1 MERRTTALTRMVS
14 RTSLLS
20 RWLPFTLIVSLLV
33 HIAFLLWTRGISW
46 QGSVVIP
53 HSSPSQPVRPFRLVK
68 PPETHFTPADNIQ
81 KPTDNVQKTASLRQ
95 PLALPV
101 EKTEPMQEIG
111 TLPSQS
117 STAPPKINAA
127 LLQEKPGT
135 VGSLLE
141 PTLQH
146 LISEGVRKAD
156 QKLDS
161 FQEQLFQPKSS
172 AAPAA
177 QLLQPNEAGQ
187 EAELATAGRRP
198 GSVPKGFSNLD
209 DLLSQTGPLRSD
221 TAPILMP
228 TDLLFDY
235 DHAELRAQAVESLRK
250 LGTLIQRNPQATFN
264 IEGHT
269 DSFGTDHYNMDLSL
283 RRADAV
289 KAWLV
294 QIMGINPTRIEAKGY
309 GRTRLLAPSSGTIE
323 QQQINR
329 RVEIIIHVPKQ

>member
-1 MERRTTALTRMVS
+1 MERHETATGRMVN
-14 RTSLLS
+14 RASLLS
-20 RWLPFTLIVSLLV
+20 RWLPLALIISLLA

-46 QGSVVIP
+46 YGAIIP
-53 HSSPSQPVRPFRLVK
+53 PLPPAQPVHPFRLVK
-68 PPETHFTPADNIQ
+68 PPESHLAPA
-81 KPTDNVQKTASLRQ
+81 DNVQKAAPLRQ

-101 EKTEPMQEIG
+101 EKMEPKPEIG

-117 STAPPKINAA
+117 ATSPPKINAA

-135 VGSLLE
+135 VGSSLE
-141 PTLQH
+141 PALKH

-161 FQEQLFQPKSS
+161 FQEQLFQPQSS
-172 AAPAA
+172 APPVA
-177 QLLQPNEAGQ
+177 QLLQPNEAGG

-198 GSVPKGFSNLD
+198 GSVPKGFSSLD

-235 DHAELRAQAVESLRK
+235 DHAELHTQAVESLRK

-269 DSFGTDHYNMDLSL
+269 DSFGSDHYNMDLSL

-294 QIMGINPTRIEAKGY
+294 QVMRINPVRIETRGY
-309 GRTRLLAPSSGTIE
+309 GKTRLLAPASGTIE

-329 RVEIIIHVPKQ
+329 RVEIIIHVPRH

>member
-1 MERRTTALTRMVS
+1 MERRITAPARMAS
-14 RTSLLS
+14 RASLLS
-20 RWLPFTLIVSLLV
+20 RWLPLTLIVSLLA

-46 QGSVVIP
+46 QGPVVIP
-53 HSSPSQPVRPFRLVK
+53 PSSPSQPVRPFRLVK
-68 PPETHFTPADNIQ
+68 PPETHFTP
-81 KPTDNVQKTASLRQ
+81 TDNVQKAASLRQ

-101 EKTEPMQEIG
+101 EKMEPTQEIG

-117 STAPPKINAA
+117 STAPPKINTA

-135 VGSLLE
+135 VGSSLE

-146 LISEGVRKAD
+146 LISEGLRKAD

-161 FQEQLFQPKSS
+161 FQEQLSQPQSS
-172 AAPAA
+172 APPVA
-177 QLLQPNEAGQ
+177 QSLHPNEAG
-187 EAELATAGRRP
+187 AELATAGRRP
-198 GSVPKGFSNLD
+198 GSVPKGFSSLD

-235 DHAELRAQAVESLRK
+235 DNAELRVQAVESLRK

-294 QIMGINPTRIEAKGY
+294 RIMGINSTRIEAKGY